1 MLAQGCETRATPVP
15 TTHLPAPVGS
25 CLRHLFTHLHW
36 QCRRCVQRRLLGDM
50 WYMSGCA
57 QAPRTHK
64 NTLLYQQPASCMAAT
79 TDGTN
84 YQLLRSSPSL
94 CHDSRPSW
102 PLHRCYQLTVSQ
114 GVCTTLISC
123 CPDARVPVV
132 AKSYPALNHT
142 ILLLLLLMSEHLQ
155 AYLQL
160 PIQPN
165 RGCMLLGA
173 DQFCTAS

>member
-1 MLAQGCETRATPVP
+1 M
-15 TTHLPAPVGS
+15 
-25 CLRHLFTHLHW
+25 
-36 QCRRCVQRRLLGDM
+36 
-50 WYMSGCA
+50 
-57 QAPRTHK
+57 
-64 NTLLYQQPASCMAAT
+64 
-79 TDGTN
+79 
-84 YQLLRSSPSL
+84 
-94 CHDSRPSW
+94 
-102 PLHRCYQLTVSQ
+102 
-114 GVCTTLISC
+114 
-123 CPDARVPVV
+123 V